1 MRIQL
6 IGLASALA
14 IVAPLAAFAGEPGN
28 TTESAQPV
36 AMEQQTNPVVCH
48 YFYHEGTVIKQQVCR
63 PQHEWERRR
72 FALQRDIMDFQL
84 RRLTHND

>member
-6 IGLASALA
+6 TGLASALA

-28 TTESAQPV
+28 TTGAAQPV
-36 AMEQQTNPVVCH
+36 AVEQQDNPVVCH
-48 YFYHEGTVIKQQVCR
+48 YYYYEGTVIKRPACR

-72 FALQRDIMDFQL
+72 FALQRDIQDFQL
-84 RRLTHND
+84 RSLTHN